1 MPDGL
6 LPFPS
11 HDALPDIGGAEVAGS
26 ATRRGRSGGLG
37 ITSRLAWRNLVH
49 DRARFVVTLVGIV
62 FSVVLMAVQTGMLL
76 GFAETAAAVV
86 THAGA
91 DFWAMSRGT
100 ANVDQSVTMPARWR
114 FELLEVP
121 GVAVVDKLIM
131 RFTDWRRPDGRSEVI
146 NVVGFDLDGGMGA
159 PWSAEPGATAALHR
173 SDAVIIDRVY
183 AAKLGITPPEETA
196 QIRGRRARII
206 GFTNGIRAFSQS
218 PYIFTSYDNAET
230 YTDIPPDQ
238 TNYLLV
244 RVRPGTDRR
253 AIAAKLREALPMA
266 DIHSSAEF
274 AWMTAY
280 YWLFTT
286 GAGIALVAGAVLGSI
301 IGVIIV
307 AQTLY
312 AATIE
317 RLAEFATLKAMGA
330 TGGYLS
336 AIVLKQALI
345 GGVLGSVI
353 GLAVARLL
361 VAAARN
367 TTISLIL
374 PWPLAATIALLTL
387 LMCAAASLVAIH
399 KLRRVDPT
407 MVFR

>member
-1 MPDGL
+1 MPDGFSP
-6 LPFPS
+6 LPS
-11 HDALPDIGGAEVAGS
+11 RRALADIGDAAAAGAARS
-26 ATRRGRSGGLG
+26 GRLGGLG

-49 DRARFVVTLVGIV
+49 DRARFGVTVVGIV
-62 FSVVLMAVQTGMLL
+62 FSVVLMAVQAGMLL
-76 GFAETAAAVV
+76 GFAETASELV

-100 ANVDQSVTMPARWR
+100 ANVDQSVTIPARWR
-114 FELLEVP
+114 FKLLEVP
-121 GVAVVDKLIM
+121 GVAAVDKLIM
-131 RFTDWRRPDGRSEVI
+131 RFTDWRRPDGRSEVV

-159 PWSAEPGATAALHR
+159 PWSAEPGAMAALHR
-173 SDAVIIDRVY
+173 SDAVLVDRLY
-183 AAKLGITPPEETA
+183 AEKLGIASLGATA
-196 QIRGRRARII
+196 QIRGLRARIV
-206 GFTNGIRAFSQS
+206 GFTDGVRAFSQS
-218 PYIFTSYDNAET
+218 PYIFTSYNSAEA
-230 YTDIPPDQ
+230 YVDIPPDQ
-238 TNYLLV
+238 TSYLLV
-244 RVRPGTDRR
+244 RLKPGADRQAVGR
-253 AIAAKLREALPMA
+253 ALQASLPTA
-266 DIHSSAEF
+266 DIHSSATF

-286 GAGIALVAGAVLGSI
+286 GAGIALVAGAVLGMI
-301 IGVIIV
+301 VGVIIV

-317 RLAEFATLKAMGA
+317 RVAEFATLKAMGA
-330 TGGYLS
+330 AGSYLN

-345 GGVLGSVI
+345 GGALGSAI
-353 GLAVARLL
+353 GLAIARLL

-367 TTISLIL
+367 TTVSLVL
-374 PWPLAATIALLTL
+374 PWSLAAAIALLTL